1 MQSFIL
7 SGFVISLASKPYA
20 GMKKILIV
28 DDSNTNVVLLE
39 AILVSRGYEIR
50 TAYNVD
56 EACRLLEKDRPELIL
71 LDLLMPR
78 VSGYQFLDQLKKNEV
93 TRDIPVIVVSAVTDA
108 LNIQKTFD
116 LGAVDYIEKP
126 VDIKAL
132 LNKVEKTLN

>member
-1 MQSFIL
+1 LESD
-7 SGFVISLASKPYA
+7 SYA

-39 AILVSRGYEIR
+39 AILVSRGYKIR
-50 TAYNVD
+50 TAFNVD
-56 EACRLLEKDRPELIL
+56 EAYSLLEKERPELIL

-78 VSGYQFLDQLKKNEV
+78 VSGYQFLDQLKKNDE
-93 TRDIPVIVVSAVTDA
+93 TRDIPVIIVSAVTDA

-126 VDIKAL
+126 VDIKTL
-132 LNKVEKTLN
+132 LSKVEKTLN